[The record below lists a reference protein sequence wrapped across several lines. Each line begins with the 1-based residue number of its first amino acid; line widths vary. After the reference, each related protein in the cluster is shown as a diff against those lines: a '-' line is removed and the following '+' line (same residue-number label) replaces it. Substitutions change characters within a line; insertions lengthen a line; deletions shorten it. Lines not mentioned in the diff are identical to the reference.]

1 MDLKIPIL
9 RQTEESEGKSFK
21 RSEEIDMMEESK
33 SESEMNILDHP
44 VINVAAA

>member
-9 RQTEESEGKSFK
+9 RQTEESEGKSFQ
-21 RSEEIDMMEESK
+21 RNEEIDMMEEGK
-33 SESEMNILDHP
+33 GESEMNILDHP